1 MSPPLYIARP
11 NSCASLLATV
21 VLPTA
26 GQPEITMLKLLLFFF
41 FLAAII
47 YVRLGML
54 VLVTLDIMP
63 LNANEDMK
71 NQPHR

>member
-1 MSPPLYIARP
+1 M
-11 NSCASLLATV
+11 V

-26 GQPEITMLKLLLFFF
+26 GQPEITMLKLLLLFF

-63 LNANEDMK
+63 LNANEVIK